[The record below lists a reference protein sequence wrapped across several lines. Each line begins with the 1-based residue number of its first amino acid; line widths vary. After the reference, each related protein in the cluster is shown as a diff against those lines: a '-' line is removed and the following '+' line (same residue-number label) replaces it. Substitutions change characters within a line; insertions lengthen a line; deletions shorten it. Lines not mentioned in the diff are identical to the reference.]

1 MSSLYRDLTVHVN
14 GLSLPPEITPASR
27 KRFRSNGIKVAL
39 LISFANVA
47 EPDLPLKRDRPQRI
61 RLVSELVTDFGRGPA
76 SVLVFVRLGGTR
88 VRHRLKPFNPEGM
101 QALRRCSRRVG
112 ASNLRGSLDPSP
124 ALCFLTVIWSR
135 TASVA
140 FV

>member
-61 RLVSELVTDFGRGPA
+61 RLVSELVTQISGGVQR
-76 SVLVFVRLGGTR
+76 VFSSSCVSAGH
-88 VRHRLKPFNPEGM
+88 VF
-101 QALRRCSRRVG
+101 
-112 ASNLRGSLDPSP
+112 D
-124 ALCFLTVIWSR
+124 ID
-135 TASVA
+135 
-140 FV
+140 